1 VFLTLSVN
9 AAKVASST
17 CETKAPIVVA
27 ITMEAM
33 CVLERV
39 EAELAARPV
48 AAPVSERVDV

>member
-1 VFLTLSVN
+1 MFLTLRVN

-17 CETKAPIVVA
+17 CDTKAPIVVA

-39 EAELAARPV
+39 KAEVAAKPV